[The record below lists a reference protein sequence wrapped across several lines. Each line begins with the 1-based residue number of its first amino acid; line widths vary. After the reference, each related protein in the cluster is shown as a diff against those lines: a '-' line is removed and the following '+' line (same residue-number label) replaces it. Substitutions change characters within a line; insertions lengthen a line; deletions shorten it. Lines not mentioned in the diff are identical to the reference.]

1 MPSGTPSS
9 DASGSQH
16 RDDSTDGCSNPG
28 SSHQSSSSSEE
39 SVGRGRSQGE
49 VSSPVD
55 KKDAALHLLL
65 ETGISAARACQALDA
80 TEEHASSPTAWA
92 EEAQTWLAVDQEHA
106 DESAKLAEGM
116 HASLEE
122 SQKETAPSCFEQ
134 TPAQL
139 LETFEGSPLIQQL
152 QHCEAGLGHPL
163 ACDPWPRPLV
173 GYLVLERRCMRWYAA
188 ARAFYRAQ
196 AEEACAAL
204 QGSPAGLQGSP
215 AGVGPQRWDAFLA
228 SLAER
233 QAEVE
238 RAVYAMP
245 ANGDLHAATDIPA
258 LFQGYAAD
266 TEVDVIDLCD

>member
-1 MPSGTPSS
+1 MRMVQSAKHHALPESGRGAGCAGTPMPSGTPSS

-139 LETFEGSPLIQQL
+139 LEARGFVRLSAQNSRVPEDAHCAHPPPACCPACDATSPTPMP
-152 QHCEAGLGHPL
+152 HPL
-163 ACDPWPRPLV
+163 VP
-173 GYLVLERRCMRWYAA
+173 
-188 ARAFYRAQ
+188 
-196 AEEACAAL
+196 
-204 QGSPAGLQGSP
+204 
-215 AGVGPQRWDAFLA
+215 
-228 SLAER
+228 
-233 QAEVE
+233 
-238 RAVYAMP
+238 
-245 ANGDLHAATDIPA
+245 DL
-258 LFQGYAAD
+258 
-266 TEVDVIDLCD
+266 